1 VEEQALLALI
11 ARVENGTA
19 TEDEL
24 ARYNEWCNDQQA
36 NNLPVEDFDKKRVQ
50 MLKSINRKIGR
61 KPLSATI
68 YRAAAAAVLLM
79 LVSAGLYKFLA
90 PTPARMSK
98 KDHGTPAVERAMLT
112 LADGSRIELD
122 DAEEGE
128 LANQHG
134 VKVVKLPDNQLAYE
148 GEGNTMVYNTLA
160 TPRGAKYRITLP
172 DGSVVWLNASS
183 SLRFPT
189 SFKGDER
196 TVELQGEAYFDVTQ
210 DAAKPFKVKLPQM
223 DVQVL
228 GTQFN
233 IMAYNDEPD
242 VRSTLLKGS
251 VRLQDGTGNVTL
263 TPGQQGTRQ
272 NGTNGFVVTKV
283 NAADAV
289 AWKNGFLVFE
299 NEEIETVMRKIARWY
314 NVEVEISDKVAGK
327 RFGGT
332 ISQQKDVQSVLT
344 ALEITG
350 SVHFKMQGNK
360 IYVMP

>member
-1 VEEQALLALI
+1 MEEQALLALI

-19 TEDEL
+19 TEYEL
-24 ARYNEWCNDQQA
+24 ARYNEWCNEQQA
-36 NNLPVEDFDKKRVQ
+36 NNLPVEDFGRKRVQ
-50 MLKSINRKIGR
+50 MLRGINKKIGR
-61 KPLSATI
+61 KPLSVTI
-68 YRAAAAAVLLM
+68 SRVAAAAVLLV
-79 LVSAGLYKFLA
+79 LVSAGLYRFLA
-90 PTPARMSK
+90 PTPARMSNK
-98 KDHGTPAVERAMLT
+98 EGLPGIERAMLT

-148 GEGNTMVYNTLA
+148 GEGNAMAYNTLE

-172 DGSVVWLNASS
+172 DGSTVWLNASS

-189 SFKGDER
+189 SFKGEDR
-196 TVELQGEAYFDVTQ
+196 QVELQGEAYFDV
-210 DAAKPFKVKLPQM
+210 AKNASKPFKVKLHQM

-233 IMAYNDEPD
+233 VMAYNDEPN
-242 VRSTLLKGS
+242 VRSTLLDGS
-251 VRLQDGTGNVTL
+251 VRLHDETGEVLL

-272 NGTNGFVVTKV
+272 NGTDGFVVTKV

-314 NVEVEISDKVAGK
+314 NVEVEISEKVAGK